1 MTEFDEWLDP
11 ATVLTFTEDGPEY
24 RVEPPS
30 ALVMLQIHQKI
41 AEARALGEH
50 DERQA
55 IISILGPT
63 WDKMAADG
71 VADITA
77 HHAGRAVLARY
88 LDSAETALQVW
99 TFSPPKDPPKPPEPQ
114 KVSIYG
120 VDPDDSI
127 DPPGTINQYDPGG
140 GPYMP
145 DKGIRVWAYPMEFAP
160 VNQNQPDE
168 KRDDE
173 RAAWADIFTSWEA
186 LEVDFAS
193 FFHLDLTPEL
203 LTEKS
208 WRWFAVRLSRILGD
222 PDTLTSRMISL
233 RKAVDDGDTA
243 R

>member
-11 ATVLTFTEDGPEY
+11 GTVLTFTEDGPEY

-30 ALVMLQIHQKI
+30 ALVMLRIHQEITDGK
-41 AEARALGEH
+41 ALDEH
-50 DERQA
+50 AERQA
-55 IISILGPT
+55 IIDILGPT

-71 VADITA
+71 VADIAA

-99 TFSPPKDPPKPPEPQ
+99 TFAPPKEPPKPPERPT
-114 KVSIYG
+114 VSIKG
-120 VDPDDSI
+120 IAPDDAV
-127 DPPGTINQYDPGG
+127 DPPGTINEYDPGG
-140 GPYMP
+140 GPYIP
-145 DKGIRVWAYPMEFAP
+145 ELGIRVWANPMEYAP
-160 VNQNQPDE
+160 AARQHVEE

-173 RAAWADIFTSWEA
+173 RAAWSDIFTSWEA

-203 LTEKS
+203 LTAKS

-233 RKAVDDGDTA
+233 RKAVDDGDSA